1 MCFWIKLLFFKKKID
16 LELRLTALNGVLLCT
31 FPAPCVLYFL
41 FFPLALHDSVKNN
54 PYLSYPGLWCSLFYP
69 LSQMSC
75 YSSCPFNKTAVLSL
89 AIPDKLMVSIVIY
102 IKALLDIAQSQ
113 E

>member
-1 MCFWIKLLFFKKKID
+1 MGFCYAHFQLHVSFF
-16 LELRLTALNGVLLCT
+16 
-31 FPAPCVLYFL
+31 FFFL
-41 FFPLALHDSVKNN
+41 PLALHDSVKNN

-75 YSSCPFNKTAVLSL
+75 YSSCPFKTAVLSL

-102 IKALLDIAQSQ
+102 IKARLEIAQSQ

>member
-1 MCFWIKLLFFKKKID
+1 MIQLKII
-16 LELRLTALNGVLLCT
+16 LIY
-31 FPAPCVLYFL
+31 PI
-41 FFPLALHDSVKNN
+41 LASGAV
-54 PYLSYPGLWCSLFYP
+54 FYP